1 MSWDK
6 YQYLFE
12 IGGHKVAAFFFF
24 YFLIRHTKEFLSF
37 LLFCFYLAIV
47 LIWLYFDH
55 NEMYFHVMAVDLL
68 VIIVSTF
75 ILEINAI
82 VDYYN
87 KLMGKPPKI

>member
-24 YFLIRHTKEFLSF
+24 YFLIRHTKEFLNF
-37 LLFCFYLAIV
+37 LLFCFYLVIV

>member
-1 MSWDK
+1 
-6 YQYLFE
+6 
-12 IGGHKVAAFFFF
+12 
-24 YFLIRHTKEFLSF
+24 
-37 LLFCFYLAIV
+37 
-47 LIWLYFDH
+47 
-55 NEMYFHVMAVDLL
+55 MYFHVMAVDLL